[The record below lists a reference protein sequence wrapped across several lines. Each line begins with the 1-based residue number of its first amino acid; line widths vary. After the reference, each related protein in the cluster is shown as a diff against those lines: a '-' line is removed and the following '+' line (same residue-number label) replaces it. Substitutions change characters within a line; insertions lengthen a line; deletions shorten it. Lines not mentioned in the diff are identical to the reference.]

1 MQLETYRCHLMLVCC
16 KCMYKY
22 EIYVQILSHYLITD
36 NLFFKGELIFGTSFV
51 STVKGEEKEKHY
63 SIIANFISVRIYMH
77 YR

>member
-22 EIYVQILSHYLITD
+22 EICVQILSHYLITD

-51 STVKGEEKEKHY
+51 STVKGEEKE
-63 SIIANFISVRIYMH
+63 
-77 YR
+77 